1 MLDVVA
7 GYIAL
12 EQARYSD
19 AISIFYES
27 LKVNYHFLELKFLSK
42 LLTLFLQIQ
51 KNLLEADNKL
61 ILSTLDNIGFAYCM
75 LQELDKAV
83 QVSRPVVTLMWL
95 SS

>member
-1 MLDVVA
+1 MTT

-12 EQARYSD
+12 EQARYND
-19 AISIFYES
+19 AIAIFYES
-27 LKVNYHFLELKFLSK
+27 LKVNDHSHFVNIFLDVSYHSS
-42 LLTLFLQIQ
+42 LQIQ

-83 QVSRPVVTLMWL
+83 QVS
-95 SS
+95 

>member
-83 QVSRPVVTLMWL
+83 QVSRSVVTVMWL
-95 SS
+95 SF